1 MKNIFKII
9 AVITTLLIATFT
21 FGCSS
26 PVETQQSKYEKLE
39 KQYIQ
44 ICQKLTNETINKKRK
59 ANTDKEIIQLNKEL
73 YEKVVKETKSVLNEM
88 NKVAKGNP
96 ELEKKVETEKKFIE
110 SCKKHIEEIK
120 NGTYNPLII

>member
-26 PVETQQSKYEKLE
+26 PAETQQSKYEKLQ
-39 KQYIQ
+39 KQYTEFV
-44 ICQKLTNETINKKRK
+44 QKIANETIAKKQK
-59 ANTDKEIIQLNKEL
+59 AKTDKEVIQLTKEFIEKWVEKGEPMVNELEKIAKGNKEL
-73 YEKVVKETKSVLNEM
+73 EEN
-88 NKVAKGNP
+88 AKAERK
-96 ELEKKVETEKKFIE
+96 ELEKNKKVLEK
-110 SCKKHIEEIK
+110 IK